1 MGHAIFVEPTSSE
14 GWHMAA
20 RMKPRHLCPLRQTP
34 AAQKKNQRRRKV
46 YPTASR
52 CSEDVHS
59 ATRRAS
65 RQGEHFVAT
74 RSRSHALRAAREI
87 TARQRE
93 VLGLIALGLTN
104 KEMAHSLGIS
114 ERGAAA
120 HVSRLLAH
128 FSVPNRAGLIARTFS
143 NAVASRTSGAVSD
156 KSDTVP
162 LPPEIVLELEAYR
175 RSTFQIGLTVGP
187 ENVLVYVNEA
197 GKKLFGIDPE
207 TASGARYAT
216 RRASPGTNA
225 FREGSARV
233 LKTGKATTIE
243 QQQARWLRDD
253 GTWSSGRFSCVL
265 QPLREATGRVFGL
278 LWICTPGL
286 EAS

>member
-1 MGHAIFVEPTSSE
+1 M
-14 GWHMAA
+14 
-20 RMKPRHLCPLRQTP
+20 Q
-34 AAQKKNQRRRKV
+34 
-46 YPTASR
+46 SR
-52 CSEDVHS
+52 C
-59 ATRRAS
+59 TFGYTS
-65 RQGEHFVAT
+65 RIAAGGAFFVAA
-74 RSRSHALRAAREI
+74 RSRSHALRVAREI

-143 NAVASRTSGAVSD
+143 NAVASRTSEAIIG
-156 KSDTVP
+156 KSETLP
-162 LPPEIVLELEAYR
+162 LPSEIALELEPYR
-175 RSTFQIGLTVGP
+175 RSTFQIGLTVGR
-187 ENVLVYVNEA
+187 ENLLVYVNEA
-197 GKKLFGIDPE
+197 GKKLFGIGPE
-207 TASGARYAT
+207 TASGVRYAT
-216 RRASPGTNA
+216 RRASPGTNG

-233 LKTGKATTIE
+233 FKTGTATTVE

-253 GTWSSGRFSCVL
+253 GTWSTGRFSCVL

-278 LWICTPGL
+278 LWICAPAL
-286 EAS
+286 EGR